1 MKKHLIWMLAFVSG
15 MALGQSASDNEILI
29 TQTGNNLTLTIDQN
43 GYGNKIS
50 GDATQGSDLTLTGSN
65 MELNI
70 DQIGNSNKFFGS
82 VTSDGSTYNFVFT
95 GDTNKW
101 DWQDG
106 GSGSTDTTTV
116 DVDVTGDNN
125 NFDVDHGEV
134 ASSERL
140 DLDLTLIGSNNTFNI
155 DIESDDAVWNWDF
168 TGSDGDVLTS
178 QSDGAY
184 HEINMTF
191 DGDDADIDIIQSSG
205 TCATGITSCFSITT
219 MDVTS
224 DNAVITINQTD

>member
-1 MKKHLIWMLAFVSG
+1 MLTFVSLWTAAQG
-15 MALGQSASDNEILI
+15 VTDNEILI
-29 TQTGNNLTLTIDQN
+29 TQTGDNLTLTIDQQ

-50 GDATQGSDLTLTGSN
+50 GDTQSGSDLTLTGST

-82 VTSDGSTYNFVFT
+82 ITSDNSTYNLVFT
-95 GDTNKW
+95 GDSNVW

-106 GSGSTDTTTV
+106 GTGSTDSTTV
-116 DVDVTGDNN
+116 DVDVTGSTNT
-125 NFDVDHGEV
+125 FDVDHGEV

-140 DLDLTLIGSNNTFNI
+140 DLDLTLIG
-155 DIESDDAVWNWDF
+155 WDY
-168 TGSDGDVLTS
+168 TGSDGDIVTS
-178 QSDGAY
+178 QTDGAY

-191 DGDDADIDIIQSSG
+191 DGDSADIDIIQSSG
-205 TCATGITSCFSITT
+205 TCATGITSCYSITT

-224 DNAVITINQTD
+224 DNATITINQTD

>member
-1 MKKHLIWMLAFVSG
+1 MRHLLWMLAFVTTMSF
-15 MALGQSASDNEILI
+15 AQSASDNEILI
-29 TQTGNNLTLTIDQN
+29 TQTGDNLTLTIDQN

-50 GDATQGSDLTLTGSN
+50 GDAQNGSDLTLTGST

-82 VTSDGSTYNFVFT
+82 VTSDNSTYNFVFT
-95 GDTNKW
+95 GDSNKW

-106 GSGSTDTTTV
+106 GTGSTDSTTI
-116 DVDVTGDNN
+116 DVDVTGSNN
-125 NFDVDHGEV
+125 NFDVDHGEQ

-140 DLDLTLIGSNNTFNI
+140 DFDLTLIGSTNTFDI
-155 DIESDDAVWNWDF
+155 DIESDDAVWNWDY
-168 TGSDGDVLTS
+168 TGDDGDIVTS
-178 QSDGAY
+178 QTDGAY

-191 DGDDADIDIIQSSG
+191 DGDSADIDIIQSSG
-205 TCATGITSCFSITT
+205 TCATGITSCYSVTT

-224 DNAVITINQTD
+224 DNATITINQTD

>member
-1 MKKHLIWMLAFVSG
+1 MKHLLWMLTFVSLWTAAQG
-15 MALGQSASDNEILI
+15 VTDNEILI
-29 TQTGNNLTLTIDQN
+29 TQTGDNLTLTIDQQ

-50 GDATQGSDLTLTGSN
+50 GDTQSGSDLTLTGST

-82 VTSDGSTYNFVFT
+82 ITSDNSTYNLVFT
-95 GDTNKW
+95 GDSNVW

-106 GSGSTDTTTV
+106 GTGSTDSTTV
-116 DVDVTGDNN
+116 DVDVTGSTNT
-125 NFDVDHGEV
+125 FDVDHGEV

-140 DLDLTLIGSNNTFNI
+140 DLDLTLIGSGNTFDI
-155 DIESDDAVWNWDF
+155 DIEMDDAVWNWDY
-168 TGSDGDVLTS
+168 TGSDGDIVTS
-178 QSDGAY
+178 QTDGAY

-191 DGDDADIDIIQSSG
+191 DGDSADIDIIQSSG
-205 TCATGITSCFSITT
+205 TCATGITSCYSITT

-224 DNAVITINQTD
+224 DNATITINQTD